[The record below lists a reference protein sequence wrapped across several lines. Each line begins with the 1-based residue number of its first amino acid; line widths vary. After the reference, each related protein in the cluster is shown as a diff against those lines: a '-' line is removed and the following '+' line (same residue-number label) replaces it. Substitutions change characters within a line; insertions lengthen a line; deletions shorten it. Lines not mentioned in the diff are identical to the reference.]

1 MKKVIWLSMFLLLS
15 CGNDKNSGS
24 LKTTHKYLNEY
35 LLTRDKKFLK
45 KGYDELNR
53 NVGFNEKGITDKN
66 REIVIPLLMYLRKYD
81 ELEKLMINY
90 KTIDINKKEISLNL
104 IKSLKVNKKDK
115 LLSKSYIDKNLKLI
129 KEMILKNPKDSL
141 LYGDYFVMKLYNSDK
156 NTVLKQIDSMQKSNK
171 VYSSEFYDLLLKDLI
186 NNYPKEFLY

>member
-1 MKKVIWLSMFLLLS
+1 MFLLMS

-45 KGYDELNR
+45 KGYDQLNR

-90 KTIDINKKEISLNL
+90 KTIDINKKEGTYPFNGIFFLIYYICFFDFSIYLMELNL
-104 IKSLKVNKKDK
+104 
-115 LLSKSYIDKNLKLI
+115 
-129 KEMILKNPKDSL
+129 
-141 LYGDYFVMKLYNSDK
+141 
-156 NTVLKQIDSMQKSNK
+156 TT
-171 VYSSEFYDLLLKDLI
+171 
-186 NNYPKEFLY
+186 